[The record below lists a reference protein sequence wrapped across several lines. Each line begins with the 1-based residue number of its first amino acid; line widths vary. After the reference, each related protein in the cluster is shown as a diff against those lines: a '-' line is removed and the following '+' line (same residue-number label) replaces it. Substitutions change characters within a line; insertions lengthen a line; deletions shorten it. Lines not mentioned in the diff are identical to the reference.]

1 MRRRCNASSKLEQM
15 SNSRAAWR
23 SSSGSW
29 PRGPRWKQR
38 IGGSWPRKPRW
49 MQRISTA
56 TDLSTLRPTGARWR
70 SSSGS
75 WPRGPRWKQRIRTA
89 TDLSTLRPKR
99 ATWRSSSGSWPRGP
113 RWKQRIG
120 TAGRPGSLLK
130 KTTSWRRWPCFV
142 QHLGRSALHRAAQQ
156 GDAAQVQRLIE
167 AGADVELEDQTG
179 RQRPLHYA
187 AERGHMAVLER
198 LLAAKATVEAE
209 DGDGETP
216 FDVAKE
222 RGKEKVM
229 GVLRP
234 ARVVLMG
241 RKGVSCDPRPDRTV
255 RDLREE
261 VQKEL
266 KLKDTETL
274 ELIADGITLQDEQ
287 TLGEANV
294 SYGGSITAVIAAGE
308 AMLDDSGAGSGHQ
321 PQILGSGGSSQDTET
336 VLKKVEEELLSSIG
350 PDGLL
355 TRQRCVTIL
364 TTVGFTPQ
372 EANTLLEDYASEREE
387 ISVRGLYDLLRAKT
401 ATPEA
406 ASPRHEAPSSQP
418 SELGA
423 GYARGSAEV
432 LSRDLAA
439 QPAASGPSGELT
451 EQQSSAQE
459 SARGGESSREEERS
473 DSDTIIHYHNGI
485 RFVAHRSIFEQ
496 YTLQAEIVSDWTAEL
511 PTLEGVLNK
520 TEVPLSPLIRLLP
533 DNVIF
538 PKKVRVMIPACVGST
553 KMWRSTAD
561 SWELISSGSFD
572 EGVIEAYF
580 THFCLVFASGAPR
593 VLQAIGYIRPDQLA
607 TAKLAIAC
615 VNCTQCSEALSRYEQ
630 DDQHLHGYQRCQKPV
645 PVGSFEN
652 HDVINITQDARYQ
665 VIQLSFRMCPI
676 VSKAFQAESV
686 HFTVKIE
693 EAEHFFTTAPAPSG
707 VDAADACVDSS
718 SSSHQKP
725 NPSQLQK
732 QRSLT

>member
-1 MRRRCNASSKLEQM
+1 M
-15 SNSRAAWR
+15 
-23 SSSGSW
+23 
-29 PRGPRWKQR
+29 
-38 IGGSWPRKPRW
+38 
-49 MQRISTA
+49 
-56 TDLSTLRPTGARWR
+56 
-70 SSSGS
+70 
-75 WPRGPRWKQRIRTA
+75 
-89 TDLSTLRPKR
+89 
-99 ATWRSSSGSWPRGP
+99 
-113 RWKQRIG
+113 
-120 TAGRPGSLLK
+120 
-130 KTTSWRRWPCFV
+130 
-142 QHLGRSALHRAAQQ
+142 
-156 GDAAQVQRLIE
+156 
-167 AGADVELEDQTG
+167 
-179 RQRPLHYA
+179 
-187 AERGHMAVLER
+187 
-198 LLAAKATVEAE
+198 
-209 DGDGETP
+209 
-216 FDVAKE
+216 
-222 RGKEKVM
+222 
-229 GVLRP
+229 
-234 ARVVLMG
+234 
-241 RKGVSCDPRPDRTV
+241 
-255 RDLREE
+255 
-261 VQKEL
+261 
-266 KLKDTETL
+266 
-274 ELIADGITLQDEQ
+274 
-287 TLGEANV
+287 
-294 SYGGSITAVIAAGE
+294 
-308 AMLDDSGAGSGHQ
+308 
-321 PQILGSGGSSQDTET
+321 
-336 VLKKVEEELLSSIG
+336 
-350 PDGLL
+350 
-355 TRQRCVTIL
+355 
-364 TTVGFTPQ
+364 
-372 EANTLLEDYASEREE
+372 
-387 ISVRGLYDLLRAKT
+387 
-401 ATPEA
+401 
-406 ASPRHEAPSSQP
+406 
-418 SELGA
+418 
-423 GYARGSAEV
+423 
-432 LSRDLAA
+432 
-439 QPAASGPSGELT
+439 T